1 MDKLCCVTAVYPGSF
16 DPLTNGHVSIVR
28 RGLKLFQTVVVAVAR
43 DSGKTP
49 LFTLDERVRMI
60 REVFKDE
67 PRVQVDSFTGLLVD
81 YVSRRGAGAVLRG
94 MRAVS
99 DFEYEFQL
107 ALMNRRLHR
116 DIETVFLMT
125 DYKWMYISSS
135 IIKEAARHGG
145 NIQGLVPNVLVP
157 EVYKKFAALERRRR
171 ENEQPS

>member
-1 MDKLCCVTAVYPGSF
+1 MDKHCCVTAIYPGSF

-49 LFTLDERVRMI
+49 LFTLDERVAMI

-67 PRVQVDSFTGLLVD
+67 PRVQVDSFSGLLVD

-107 ALMNRRLHR
+107 ALMNRRLSR

-135 IIKEAARHGG
+135 IIKEDRKS
-145 NIQGLVPNVLVP
+145 VV
-157 EVYKKFAALERRRR
+157 
-171 ENEQPS
+171 